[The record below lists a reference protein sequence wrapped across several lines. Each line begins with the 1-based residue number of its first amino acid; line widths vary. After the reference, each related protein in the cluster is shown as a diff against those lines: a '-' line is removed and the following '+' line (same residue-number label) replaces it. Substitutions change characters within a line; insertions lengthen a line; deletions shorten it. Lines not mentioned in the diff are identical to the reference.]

1 VGSIQQVTK
10 IPESAVPPVSPSV
23 RLAPA
28 VLYESELRFQESEK
42 SQEKPV
48 MKKSFQGCLLAAALL
63 PFTASAEGLSYNYVE
78 GGLALY
84 PSYESQTFIGFDTRG
99 SLAINDQVFAFG
111 GLKYLTDDIDLTA
124 LHVGAGVRHGVDAK
138 TDLWGGV
145 TIEYQE
151 AEFGAA
157 SVDDTALGLRGGLRH
172 QVDEKLEV
180 GASARLITGDLD
192 YIGLTGTGRFA
203 IQQNLKL
210 FGEVDLYD
218 GELGLIGGITLDF

>member
-1 VGSIQQVTK
+1 
-10 IPESAVPPVSPSV
+10 
-23 RLAPA
+23 
-28 VLYESELRFQESEK
+28 
-42 SQEKPV
+42 

-124 LHVGAGVRHGVDAK
+124 LHVGAGVRHGVDPK

-151 AEFGAA
+151 VDYAGACTFCS

-203 IQQNLKL
+203 IQPNLKL

>member
-1 VGSIQQVTK
+1 
-10 IPESAVPPVSPSV
+10 
-23 RLAPA
+23 
-28 VLYESELRFQESEK
+28 
-42 SQEKPV
+42 
-48 MKKSFQGCLLAAALL
+48 MKKGLQGWLLAATLL
-63 PFTASAEGLSYNYVE
+63 PAAASAESLSYNFVE

-99 SLAINDQVFAFG
+99 SVALNDKVFAFG
-111 GLKYLTDDIDLTA
+111 GLKYLTDDADLTA
-124 LHVGAGVRHGVDAK
+124 LHVGGGVRHGVDAK

-151 AEFGAA
+151 IDYGSCTFCG

-180 GASARLITGDLD
+180 GGSARIVTGDFD
-192 YIGLTGTGRFA
+192 YVGLTGTARFA
-203 IQQNLKL
+203 IERDLKL

-218 GELGLIGGITLDF
+218 GELGLIGGVTLDF